1 MKAILGTPRV
11 EVALRWLATAVGAL
25 LLLMGIGFLVMPELL
40 ATGILAAEPARAVG
54 INSLRG
60 DFGGL
65 FLGMGLFVLIGTL
78 ARHPT
83 LLLVPI
89 VFLVLIVT
97 GRLISVIV
105 DDLPVVTKGALASEL
120 LFLAVLGLSMRA
132 SAISQENPAHRSVSA
147 VTPRLRMVVVLG
159 VVVVVVVVGAF
170 QAQRQIGLRLLS
182 AVASS
187 QLRSN
192 GLEGIP
198 DGLHVGLAGTGAPLP
213 EHRRH
218 GACTFV
224 LAGKHLFIVDSGPGS
239 TKALELMRLPLGDI
253 EAVLLTHMHSDHIG
267 GLGELML
274 KAWTRGARQQPLKV
288 LGPEGV
294 DKVVAGFNMA
304 YAIDTDLRIAHHPPT
319 IAAPEGAGAIP
330 ETIGS
335 FDADGAATIFQA
347 PDLKVTA
354 FLVDHRPAEPAI
366 GFRFDYKGRS
376 LVISGDTLPSESLR
390 RQAQRADILLHEAL
404 QPEMLQV
411 IHDAAL
417 RGGQP
422 NAAQLSS
429 DIMSYH
435 AFPEEVARIARDA
448 GVRHVVLHHFL
459 PQVPMRIFHS
469 AFLGD
474 ARKIYRG
481 PITMGVEGMLLS
493 LPPESSDVRLG
504 WLL

>member
-1 MKAILGTPRV
+1 MKAMLGTPQV

-40 ATGILAAEPARAVG
+40 ATVLLAAEPARAVG

-78 ARHPT
+78 TRHPR

-89 VFLVLIVT
+89 VFLALIVT
-97 GRLISVIV
+97 GRLISLVV
-105 DDLPVVTKGALASEL
+105 DDLPVVTKGAIAGEL
-120 LFLAVLGLSMRA
+120 LFLAVLGLSLRA
-132 SAISQENPAHRSVSA
+132 SIARKANPAHPA
-147 VTPRLRMVVVLG
+147 VHAAAPPLRMAVVLG
-159 VVVVVVVVGAF
+159 LVVIVVVVGAF

-182 AVASS
+182 AAA
-187 QLRSN
+187 LRSN
-192 GLEGIP
+192 GLASLP
-198 DGLHVGLAGTGAPLP
+198 DGLHIGLAGTGAPLP

-218 GACTFV
+218 GVCTFV

-253 EAVLLTHMHSDHIG
+253 QAVLLTHMHSDHIG
-267 GLGELML
+267 GLGELVL

-288 LGPEGV
+288 IGPEGV
-294 DKVVAGFNMA
+294 DKVVQGFNMA

-319 IAAPEGAGAIP
+319 IAAPEGAGAIA
-330 ETIGS
+330 ETIRS
-335 FDADGAATIFQA
+335 FDAEGAATIFQA

-354 FLVDHRPAEPAI
+354 FLVDHRPAEPAV

-376 LVISGDTLPSESLR
+376 LVISGDTLPNETLR

-404 QPEMLQV
+404 QPEMLQI
-411 IHDAAL
+411 IHDAGLKA
-417 RGGQP
+417 GQP
-422 NAAQLSS
+422 NAAQLAS
-429 DIMSYH
+429 DIMTYH
-435 AFPEEVARIARDA
+435 TFPEEVARIARDA
-448 GVRHVVLHHFL
+448 DVRHVVLHHFL

-481 PITMGVEGMLLS
+481 PITMGAEGMLLS

>member
-11 EVALRWLATAVGAL
+11 EVALRWLATAVGTL

-65 FLGMGLFVLIGTL
+65 FLGMGLFVLVGTL
-78 ARHPT
+78 TRHPT

-89 VFLVLIVT
+89 VFLILIVT

-105 DDLPVVTKGALASEL
+105 DDLPVVTKGALTSEL
-120 LFLAVLGLSMRA
+120 LFLSVLGLSMRA
-132 SAISQENPAHRSVSA
+132 SAISQQNLAHRSVSA
-147 VTPRLRMVVVLG
+147 VTTCLRMVVVLG
-159 VVVVVVVVGAF
+159 VVVVVIVVGAF
-170 QAQRQIGLRLLS
+170 QAQRQIGLRLLG
-182 AVASS
+182 AVAGS
-187 QLRSN
+187 QLQSN
-192 GLEGIP
+192 GLDGIP

-218 GACTFV
+218 GVCTFV

-239 TKALELMRLPLGDI
+239 TKTLELMRLPLGNI

-288 LGPEGV
+288 LGPDGV
-294 DKVVAGFNMA
+294 DQVVQGFNMA

-319 IAAPEGAGAIP
+319 IAAPDGAGAMA
-330 ETIGS
+330 ETIRS
-335 FDADGAATIFQA
+335 FDADGAATIFEA
-347 PDLKVTA
+347 PGLKVTA
-354 FLVDHRPAEPAI
+354 FLVDHRPAAPAV
-366 GFRFDYKGRS
+366 GYRFDYKGRS
-376 LVISGDTLPSESLR
+376 IVISGDTLPSESLR
-390 RQAQRADILLHEAL
+390 RQAQGADILLHEAL
-404 QPEMLQV
+404 QPEMLQI
-411 IHDAAL
+411 IHDAAV

-422 NAAQLSS
+422 NAAQLAS
-429 DIMSYH
+429 DIQTYH
-435 AFPEEVARIARDA
+435 TFPEEVARIARDA
-448 GVRHVVLHHFL
+448 HVRQVVLHHFL

-474 ARKIYRG
+474 ARKIFRG

-493 LPPESSDVRLG
+493 LPPESPGVRLG

>member
-25 LLLMGIGFLVMPELL
+25 MLLMGIGFLVMPELL
-40 ATGILAAEPARAVG
+40 ATGFLAAEPARAVG

-65 FLGMGLFVLIGTL
+65 FLGMGLFVLVGTL
-78 ARHPT
+78 ARHPR
-83 LLLVPI
+83 LLLVPM

-132 SAISQENPAHRSVSA
+132 SSARQQSLAHRAGHTVM
-147 VTPRLRMVVVLG
+147 PPLRMVAVLG
-159 VVVVVVVVGAF
+159 LVVVVIVVGAF
-170 QAQRQIGLRLLS
+170 QVQRQIGLRLLG
-182 AVASS
+182 AAASS
-187 QLRSN
+187 LLQSN

-218 GACTFV
+218 GVSTFV
-224 LAGKHLFIVDSGPGS
+224 LAGKHLFIVDAGPGS

-253 EAVLLTHMHSDHIG
+253 QAVLLTHVHSDHIG

-294 DKVVAGFNMA
+294 DQVVQGFNMA

-319 IAAPEGAGAIP
+319 IAAPEGAGAMAV
-330 ETIGS
+330 TIRS
-335 FDADGAATIFQA
+335 FDADGAATIFEA
-347 PDLKVTA
+347 PGLKVTA
-354 FLVDHRPAEPAI
+354 FLVDHRPAEPAV

-376 LVISGDTLPSESLR
+376 LVISGDTLPSETLR

-404 QPEMLQV
+404 QPEMLQ
-411 IHDAAL
+411 IMHDAAL
-417 RGGQP
+417 RAGQA
-422 NAAQLSS
+422 NTAQLTS
-429 DIMSYH
+429 DILTYH
-435 AFPEEVARIARDA
+435 TFPEEVARIARDA
-448 GVRHVVLHHFL
+448 HVRQVVLHHFL
-459 PQVPMRIFHS
+459 PQVPMRILHS

-474 ARKIYRG
+474 ARKIFG
-481 PITMGVEGMLLS
+481 GKITMGVEGMLLS
-493 LPPESSDVRLG
+493 LPPNSADVRRG

>member
-1 MKAILGTPRV
+1 MKAVLGTPRV

-132 SAISQENPAHRSVSA
+132 SAISQQNPAHRSVSA
-147 VTPRLRMVVVLG
+147 VTSRLRMVVVLG
-159 VVVVVVVVGAF
+159 VVVVVVVGAF

-239 TKALELMRLPLGDI
+239 TKALELMRIPLGDI
-253 EAVLLTHMHSDHIG
+253 EAVLLTHLHSDHIG

-330 ETIGS
+330 EPIGS

-422 NAAQLSS
+422 NAAQLAS
-429 DIMSYH
+429 DIMTYH
-435 AFPEEVARIARDA
+435 TFPEEVARIARDA

>member
-11 EVALRWLATAVGAL
+11 EVALRWLATAVGTL

-78 ARHPT
+78 TRCPT

-89 VFLVLIVT
+89 VFLTLIVT

-105 DDLPVVTKGALASEL
+105 DDLPVMTKGALASEL
-120 LFLAVLGLSMRA
+120 LFLSVLGLSMRA
-132 SAISQENPAHRSVSA
+132 SSVRQENSAHRSVGA
-147 VTPRLRMVVVLG
+147 ATIRLRVVVALG
-159 VVVVVVVVGAF
+159 VVVVVVFGAF

-187 QLRSN
+187 QLQGD
-192 GLEGIP
+192 GLDGIP

-218 GACTFV
+218 GVCTFV

-239 TKALELMRLPLGDI
+239 TKTLELMRLPLGNI

-288 LGPEGV
+288 LGPDGV
-294 DKVVAGFNMA
+294 DQVVQGFNMA

-319 IAAPEGAGAIP
+319 IAAPDGAGAMA
-330 ETIGS
+330 ETIRS
-335 FDADGAATIFQA
+335 FDADGAATIFEA
-347 PDLKVTA
+347 PGLKVTA
-354 FLVDHRPAEPAI
+354 FLVDHRPAAPAV
-366 GFRFDYKGRS
+366 GYRFDYKGRS
-376 LVISGDTLPSESLR
+376 IVISGDTLPSESLR
-390 RQAQRADILLHEAL
+390 RQAQGADILLHEAL
-404 QPEMLQV
+404 QPEMLQI
-411 IHDAAL
+411 IHDAAV

-422 NAAQLSS
+422 NAAQLAS
-429 DIMSYH
+429 DIQTYH
-435 AFPEEVARIARDA
+435 TFPEEVARIARDA
-448 GVRHVVLHHFL
+448 HVRQVVLHHFL

-474 ARKIYRG
+474 ARKIFRG

-493 LPPESSDVRLG
+493 LPPESPGVRLG

>member
-1 MKAILGTPRV
+1 MKNILCTPRV
-11 EVALRWLATAVGAL
+11 EVALRWFATAVGAL

-40 ATGILAAEPARAVG
+40 ATGLLAAEPARAVG

-65 FLGMGLFVLIGTL
+65 FLGMGLFVLMGTL
-78 ARHPT
+78 TRRPV

-89 VFLVLIVT
+89 AFLALIVA
-97 GRLISVIV
+97 GRLVSVIV

-132 SAISQENPAHRSVSA
+132 SSVRQENSAHRSVGA
-147 VTPRLRMVVVLG
+147 ATIRLRVVIALG
-159 VVVVVVVVGAF
+159 VVVVVVFGAF

-187 QLRSN
+187 QLQSN
-192 GLEGIP
+192 GLDGIP

-218 GACTFV
+218 GVCTFV

-239 TKALELMRLPLGDI
+239 TKALELMQLPLGDI
-253 EAVLLTHMHSDHIG
+253 QAVLLTHMHSDHIG

-288 LGPEGV
+288 VGPDGV
-294 DKVVAGFNMA
+294 GKVVEGFNMA

-319 IAAPEGAGAIP
+319 IAAPDGAGAIA
-330 ETIGS
+330 ETIRS

-354 FLVDHRPAEPAI
+354 FLVDHRPAAPAV
-366 GFRFDYKGRS
+366 GYRFDYKGRS
-376 LVISGDTLPSESLR
+376 IVISGDTLPSESLR
-390 RQAQRADILLHEAL
+390 RQAQGADILLHEAL
-404 QPEMLQV
+404 QPEMLQI
-411 IHDAAL
+411 IHDAAV

-422 NAAQLSS
+422 NAAQLAS
-429 DIMSYH
+429 DIQTYH
-435 AFPEEVARIARDA
+435 TFPEEVARIARDA
-448 GVRHVVLHHFL
+448 HVRQVVLHHFL

-474 ARKIYRG
+474 ARNIFRG

-493 LPPESSDVRLG
+493 LPPESPDVRLG

>member
-1 MKAILGTPRV
+1 MKTILGTPRV
-11 EVALRWLATAVGAL
+11 EVALRWLATAVGTL

-78 ARHPT
+78 TRYPT

-89 VFLVLIVT
+89 VFLILIVT

-105 DDLPVVTKGALASEL
+105 DDLPVVPKGALASEL
-120 LFLAVLGLSMRA
+120 LFLSVLGLSMRA
-132 SAISQENPAHRSVSA
+132 SAISQQNPAHRSVRA
-147 VTPRLRMVVVLG
+147 VTTCLRMVVVLG
-159 VVVVVVVVGAF
+159 VVVVVIVVGAF

-187 QLRSN
+187 QLQGD
-192 GLEGIP
+192 GLDGIP

-218 GACTFV
+218 GVCTFV

-288 LGPEGV
+288 VGPDGV
-294 DKVVAGFNMA
+294 GKVVEGFNMA
-304 YAIDTDLRIAHHPPT
+304 YAIDADHRIAHHPPT
-319 IAAPEGAGAIP
+319 IAAPDGAGGIA
-330 ETIGS
+330 ETIRS

-354 FLVDHRPAEPAI
+354 FLVDHRPAAPAV
-366 GFRFDYKGRS
+366 GYRFDYKGRS
-376 LVISGDTLPSESLR
+376 VVISGDTLPSESLR
-390 RQAQRADILLHEAL
+390 RQATGADILLHEAL
-404 QPEMLQV
+404 QPEMLQ
-411 IHDAAL
+411 IMHDAAL
-417 RGGQP
+417 RAGQT
-422 NAAQLSS
+422 NAAQLTS
-429 DIMSYH
+429 DILTYH
-435 AFPEEVARIARDA
+435 TFPEEVARIARDA
-448 GVRHVVLHHFL
+448 RVRHVVLHHFL
-459 PQVPMRIFHS
+459 PQVPMRILHA

-474 ARKIYRG
+474 AREIFRG

-493 LPPESSDVRLG
+493 LPPNSSDVRRG